1 VTALRNIAAIFGKEW
16 RHYFGSPIAWV
27 ALAMWTLL
35 FGFFF
40 NFSLS
45 YFLEMSARAA
55 QQQMEYGGG
64 GGMKVSINDYLIR
77 SVLQNMAVVSL
88 FVLPM
93 LTMRLFAEEKRQ
105 GTLELL
111 ATSPITNLQ
120 IVMGKF
126 VAAAALYLLMILA
139 GLVNVALIWVYAS
152 NPPEWRP
159 VLTGGLALFL
169 VGLSF
174 IALGLFLST
183 LTRNQIVAGILGFG
197 LALVFWIFSWFDQP
211 TASAWEKLIAYL
223 GVTTHMDDMAKG
235 VIDLKDVVFYLSV
248 VVFGIFLTHQS
259 VESQRWRA

>member
-1 VTALRNIAAIFGKEW
+1 MTALRNVAAIVGKEW

-40 NFSLS
+40 NFGLS
-45 YFLEMSARAA
+45 YFLDMSMRTA
-55 QQQMEYGGG
+55 QQGMEYGGG
-64 GGMKVSINDYLIR
+64 MKLSLNDHLIR
-77 SVLQNMAVVSL
+77 AVLQNMAVVSL

-105 GTLELL
+105 GTIELL
-111 ATSPITNLQ
+111 ATSPITSLQ
-120 IVMGKF
+120 VVMGKF
-126 VAAAALYLLMILA
+126 LAAAGLYALMILA
-139 GLVNVALIWVYAS
+139 GLVNVALIWAYAS

-159 VLTGGLALFL
+159 VLTGALALFL

-211 TASAWEKLIAYL
+211 TAATWEKVVAYL

-248 VVFGIFLTHQS
+248 IAFGVFAAHQS

>member
-45 YFLEMSARAA
+45 FFLEASARAA
-55 QQQMEYGGG
+55 QQAMEYGGG
-64 GGMKVSINDYLIR
+64 GPKVSINDYLIR
-77 SVLQNMAVVSL
+77 GVLQNMAVVSL

-105 GTLELL
+105 GTIELL
-111 ATSPITNLQ
+111 ATAPVTNLQ
-120 IVMGKF
+120 IVLGKF
-126 VAAAALYLLMILA
+126 AAAAALYLIMILA
-139 GLVNVALIWVYAS
+139 GLVNVAVIWFYAS
-152 NPPEWRP
+152 SPPEWAP
-159 VLTGGLALFL
+159 ILTGTLALFL
-169 VGLSF
+169 VGASF

-183 LTRNQIVAGILGFG
+183 LTKNQIIAGILGFG
-197 LALVFWIFSWFDQP
+197 LALVFWMFAWFDQP
-211 TASAWEKLIAYL
+211 TASTWEKVIAYL
-223 GVTTHMDDMAKG
+223 GVTTHMEDMVKG

-248 VVFGIFLTHQS
+248 IAFGIFATHQS
-259 VESQRWRA
+259 IESQRWRA

>member
-1 VTALRNIAAIFGKEW
+1 VTALRNVAAIVGKEW

-40 NFSLS
+40 NFGLS
-45 YFLEMSARAA
+45 YFLDMSMRTA
-55 QQQMEYGGG
+55 QQGMEYGGG
-64 GGMKVSINDYLIR
+64 MKLSLNDHLIR
-77 SVLQNMAVVSL
+77 AVLQNMAVVSL

-105 GTLELL
+105 GTIELL
-111 ATSPITNLQ
+111 ATSPITSLQ
-120 IVMGKF
+120 VVMGKF
-126 VAAAALYLLMILA
+126 LAAAGLYALMILA
-139 GLVNVALIWVYAS
+139 GLVNVALIWAYAS

-159 VLTGGLALFL
+159 VLTGALALFL

-211 TASAWEKLIAYL
+211 TAATWEKVVAYL

-248 VVFGIFLTHQS
+248 IAFGVFAAHQS

>member
-1 VTALRNIAAIFGKEW
+1 VTALRNVAAIVGKEW

-40 NFSLS
+40 YFGLS
-45 YFLEMSARAA
+45 YFLEMSMRVA
-55 QQQMEYGGG
+55 QQGMEMGGAG
-64 GGMKVSINDYLIR
+64 GPKISLNDYLIR
-77 SVLQNMAVVSL
+77 PVLQNMSVVAL

-105 GTLELL
+105 GTMELL
-111 ATSPITNLQ
+111 ATSPLTNLQ
-120 IVMGKF
+120 IVLGKF
-126 VAAAALYLLMILA
+126 LAAAGLYLLMILA
-139 GLVNVALIWVYAS
+139 GLVNVALLWTYAS

-159 VLTGGLALFL
+159 VLTGTLALFL

-174 IALGLFLST
+174 VALGLFLST

-211 TASAWEKLIAYL
+211 TASAWEKVVAYL
-223 GVTTHMDDMAKG
+223 GVTAHMEDMAKG
-235 VIDLKDVVFYLSV
+235 VIDLKDVVYYLSV
-248 VVFGIFLTHQS
+248 ITFGIFLAHQS